1 MPPYSKSMPR
11 PSGNEH
17 FTRYFISRLASRGS
31 TANQR
36 LKWSSFKLVGF
47 TPVTPSR
54 FGGMPFT
61 PMPHEFGSMVVLE
74 SSSVKSVVVVVDS
87 VVDVVVAPV
96 VGSVE
101 VVVVYVIPVVGSV
114 QVVVVP
120 VVASVEVVA
129 ELSERQASLRL
140 PATRPFSVSRTAGSC
155 MRPRNW

>member
-1 MPPYSKSMPR
+1 
-11 PSGNEH
+11 
-17 FTRYFISRLASRGS
+17 
-31 TANQR
+31 
-36 LKWSSFKLVGF
+36 
-47 TPVTPSR
+47 
-54 FGGMPFT
+54 
-61 PMPHEFGSMVVLE
+61 MVVLE

-114 QVVVVP
+114 QVVVVYVIPVVESVQVVVVYVIPVVGSVQVVVVP

-140 PATRPFSVSRTAGSC
+140 TATRPFSVSSSAGSC
-155 MRPRNW
+155 MRTPNLEAGAGSPLPHAAVSASSAAAIRL